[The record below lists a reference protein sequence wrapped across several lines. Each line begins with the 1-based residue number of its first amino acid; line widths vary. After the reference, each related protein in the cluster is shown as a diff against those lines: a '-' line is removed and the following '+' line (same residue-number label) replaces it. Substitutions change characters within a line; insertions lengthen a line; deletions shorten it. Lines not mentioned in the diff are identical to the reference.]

1 MRLVKLIETVP
12 GARLIGGDCD
22 ISRIDTDSRQA
33 GPGSLFICIRGVK
46 VDRHDF
52 AGQVAQAGAAAL
64 VVEQYLE
71 HISLPQVLV
80 EDARAAWSYLSA
92 AWFGFPQQ
100 KLRLIGVTGTKGK
113 TTTTSLVKSVLEA
126 QGHKCGLIGT
136 VANKIGDTTLP
147 QHFTTPDPYELY
159 ELLDRMVKA
168 QCEYCIMEV
177 SAHALYLRKLKGL
190 RFAVGAFT
198 NLSQDH
204 LDDFKTMENYA
215 AAKALLFQAE
225 MIDCAVINA
234 DDPASGQMLSDWHG
248 PTVTYSA
255 RGAGQS
261 QAVNAQVTLSGIRY
275 DWMAGGSR
283 TPVELKLGGAFNVD
297 NSLAA
302 ATICL
307 QLGLSMQAIA
317 AALGEVEGID
327 GRLERVQGPMA
338 YTVIVDYAH
347 SPASL
352 ENVLQAV
359 RPATRG
365 RLICVF
371 GCGGNRDPIKRPIMG
386 RIGSELADYCIL
398 TTDNPRYEDPDKIID
413 EIESGA
419 RQAGGAYER
428 ITDRAQAICRALD
441 MAQRDDTVL
450 ICGKGHETY
459 QEIGGVRHDFDDRL
473 VVRKHLGLA

>member
-22 ISRIDTDSRQA
+22 ITRIDMDSRQVA
-33 GPGSLFICIRGVK
+33 PGSLFICIRGVK

-52 AGQVAQAGAAAL
+52 AGQVAEAGAAAL
-64 VVEQYLE
+64 VVERYLE
-71 HISLPQVLV
+71 HVNLPQVLV

-113 TTTTSLVKSVLEA
+113 TTTTSLVKGVLEA

-136 VANKIGDTTLP
+136 VANMIGDTALP

-215 AAKALLFQAE
+215 AAKARFFQAE
-225 MIDCAVINA
+225 MIDCAVMNA
-234 DDPASGQMLSDWHG
+234 DDPASEQMLADWHG

-255 RGAGQS
+255 EGKGQS
-261 QAVNAQVTLSGIRY
+261 QAVNAQATLSGIRY
-275 DWMAGGSR
+275 DWMAGGSQ
-283 TPVELKLGGAFNVD
+283 TPVELQLGGAFNVY

-317 AALGEVEGID
+317 AALGQVKGID
-327 GRLERVQGPMA
+327 GRLERVPGPMD

-352 ENVLQAV
+352 ENVLEAV

-386 RIGSELADYCIL
+386 KIGAELADYCIL
-398 TTDNPRYEDPDKIID
+398 TTDNPRYEDPDTIID
-413 EIESGA
+413 QVEAGA
-419 RQAGGAYER
+419 KQAGGAYER
-428 ITDRAQAICRALD
+428 ITDRAAAICHALD
-441 MAQRDDTVL
+441 IAGKDDTVL

-459 QEIGGVRHDFDDRL
+459 QEICGVRHDFDDRL
-473 VVRKHLGLA
+473 VVKTHLGLA

>member
-22 ISRIDTDSRQA
+22 ISRMDTDSRQV

-52 AGQVAQAGAAAL
+52 AGQVAEAGAAAL

-136 VANKIGDTTLP
+136 VANMIGETALP

-159 ELLDRMVKA
+159 ELLDHMVKA

-215 AAKALLFQAE
+215 AAKALLFQPE
-225 MIDCAVINA
+225 MIDCAVMNA
-234 DDPASGQMLSDWHG
+234 DDPASGQMLSGWHG
-248 PTVTYSA
+248 PTVAYSA

-261 QAVNAQVTLSGIRY
+261 QAVNAQATLSGIRY

-283 TPVELKLGGAFNVD
+283 TPVELKLGGAFNVY

-317 AALGEVEGID
+317 AALGSVEGID
-327 GRLERVQGPMA
+327 GRLERVQGPME

-359 RPATRG
+359 RPATHG

-386 RIGSELADYCIL
+386 RIGGELADYCIL
-398 TTDNPRYEDPDKIID
+398 TTDNPRYEDPDEIID
-413 EIESGA
+413 EIESGI

-428 ITDRAQAICRALD
+428 ITDRAEAIRHALD
-441 MAQRDDTVL
+441 MAQKDDTVL
-450 ICGKGHETY
+450 ICGKGHEAY
-459 QEIGGVRHDFDDRL
+459 QEISGVRHDFDDRL
-473 VVRKHLGLA
+473 VVRNHLGLA